1 MRWLGQFLAWLV
13 ILGVGSALAAG
24 VVAPRIAGA
33 TSYTVLT
40 GSMQPDLPP
49 GTLAVVRPV
58 SIDEIGLGDVITYQ
72 LESGEPTV
80 VTHRVVGLGFD
91 AAGDPMITT
100 QGDAN
105 EAPDTKPVREV
116 QVKGELWYSVPY
128 LGRINT
134 LLTGSERQWAVY
146 GVAALLLAYTA
157 QAWGSAWRDRRRR
170 MERNDEAIT
179 PHAPTAA

>member
-33 TSYTVLT
+33 TSYTV
-40 GSMQPDLPP
+40 
-49 GTLAVVRPV
+49 
-58 SIDEIGLGDVITYQ
+58 
-72 LESGEPTV
+72 

-105 EAPDTKPVREV
+105 EAPDTKPVRDV

-179 PHAPTAA
+179 PHAPTPA